1 MQSAFRV
8 SASCLAVSAAS
19 LAAGAPDAAA
29 APKPISGTL
38 SKSGYTVIAFA
49 ANGKATSV
57 RAPRG
62 RFRLV
67 PPAKSVTLHL
77 RAPDGTYAGPVVV
90 GRSRSRAIVGVR
102 AGARLGRILVHRTHA
117 KPARRLP
124 NTLLDAA
131 RTARA
136 RNGVPI
142 GAQNFGRVRSRHSR
156 GGVPGDF
163 DLDGIPDR
171 LDIDDDGDL
180 VLDDLDRSSAARAAQ
195 TESAFHV
202 FSDLSLGLEYTVNHD
217 AGSSDA
223 EIDGALPT
231 FGILQI
237 IILPGDSAE
246 LDCGGANQTPPRP
259 EGLIYCRPHSSGGIG
274 AIGGNCQSCLF
285 ATTPVLF
292 PDCCDPDGDGF
303 GRLTPLGPPAP
314 GAGPVGGM
322 GITPNAT
329 TAQIG
334 TGDVL
339 IQWIATGVPA
349 SQCPPPSASCTS
361 FPSTLQFVFATVP
374 ALRSFSDGRGPP
386 VTVSYPVAKAEPGR
400 EIEHPGGPG
409 TQSNPFPV
417 KADPST
423 GDVTL
428 TLTFWRPQRRPT
440 PGEPGYSDPPTAW
453 RDIGGLAYTAAVGGG
468 RCPQSAFS
476 EATPRDPNLTPATPD
491 SAPKVFNG
499 GRGGF
504 LDQARDQPASS
515 ANTFTYRLNLTRC
528 LAASG
533 LSFNSGEAR
542 GLDFQGI
549 TPNFGGVASQNVFF
563 KRQ

>member
-1 MQSAFRV
+1 MRSAFRV
-8 SASCLAVSAAS
+8 SALVLVVSAAL
-19 LAAGAPDAAA
+19 LAAGAPAAAA
-29 APKPISGTL
+29 APKPIAGKLT
-38 SKSGYTVIAFA
+38 KPGYTVIALA

-57 RAPRG
+57 RARLG
-62 RFRLV
+62 KFRLV
-67 PPAKSVTLHL
+67 PPAESVTLHL

-90 GRSRSRAIVGVR
+90 GRKGSRAIVGVR
-102 AGARLGRILVHRTHA
+102 AGARLGRILVRKGYA
-117 KPARRLP
+117 KPAIPLPSRLR
-124 NTLLDAA
+124 NAT

-136 RNGVPI
+136 RHGVPI
-142 GAQNFGRVRSRHSR
+142 GARNFGRVRSRHAR
-156 GGVPGDF
+156 GGVPGDL

-171 LDIDDDGDL
+171 LDIDDDGDRI
-180 VLDDLDRSSAARAAQ
+180 LDALDRSTAARAAQ
-195 TESAFHV
+195 AESTFHV
-202 FSDLSLGLEYTVNHD
+202 FSDLSLGLEWTVNHD
-217 AGSSDA
+217 AGSTDA
-223 EIDGALPT
+223 EIDAALPT

-237 IILPGDSAE
+237 VILPGDSAE

-274 AIGGNCQSCLF
+274 AIGGNCQNCLF

-303 GRLTPLGPPAP
+303 GALTPLGPPAP

-361 FPSTLQFVFATVP
+361 FPSTLEFVFATVP
-374 ALRSFSDGRGPP
+374 ALRSLSDGHGPA
-386 VTVSYPVAKAEPGR
+386 VTVSYPVPKAQPGR

-409 TQSNPFPV
+409 TQSSPFPV

-423 GDVTL
+423 GDVTV
-428 TLTFWRPQRRPT
+428 TLRFWRPQRRPM
-440 PGEPGYSDPPTAW
+440 PAEPGYSDPPTAW
-453 RDIGGLAYTAAVGGG
+453 TDIGGLAYTAAIGGG

-476 EATPRDPNLTPATPD
+476 EASPPDPNLTPSTPD
-491 SAPKVFNG
+491 SAPKVFNN

-504 LDQARDQPASS
+504 IDRALDKPASS
-515 ANTFTYRLNLTRC
+515 ANTLTYRLNLTRC
-528 LAASG
+528 LAANG
-533 LSFNSGEAR
+533 LSFNSGEQR
-542 GLDFQGI
+542 GFDFQGI
-549 TPNFGGVASQNVFF
+549 TPNFGGVASQQVFF